1 MRAGRNT
8 RKTGQEYEAMAAK
21 YLEEKGYGI
30 LERNYRCP
38 YGEIDI
44 IAKDGSYLVFVEVKY
59 RGSAAWGIPEEAV
72 DGRKQ
77 RRISRAALSYYGHH
91 GYEQGIPCRF
101 DVIGVDGRGMISHI
115 ENAFDFCG

>member
-59 RGSAAWGIPEEAV
+59 R
-72 DGRKQ
+72 
-77 RRISRAALSYYGHH
+77 
-91 GYEQGIPCRF
+91 
-101 DVIGVDGRGMISHI
+101 
-115 ENAFDFCG
+115 